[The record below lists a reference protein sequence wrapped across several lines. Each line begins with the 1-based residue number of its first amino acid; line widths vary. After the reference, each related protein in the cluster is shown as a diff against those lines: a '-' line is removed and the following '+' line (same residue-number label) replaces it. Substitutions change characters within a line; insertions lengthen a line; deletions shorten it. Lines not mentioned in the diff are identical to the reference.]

1 MLRVGSRNKEV
12 GISWL
17 ADGFALVNLDLT
29 NFWHTS
35 DSSRDGLNWRNDN
48 LMLVNAMANQA
59 ETTNLS
65 PAKPQFSISH
75 FLVSSSY
82 YLCTAWVQAVY
93 TGLVQGGHTLG
104 LCAGFVVCAAAP
116 EYKSYALSAAKP
128 YFTHL
133 VVTSFFRQLT
143 AVNQLLIPII
153 HTANKN
159 NNKVN
164 YLKSYLLLI
173 PVRSPA

>member
-1 MLRVGSRNKEV
+1 MHRVGSRNKEV

-17 ADGFALVNLDLT
+17 PGSFALVNLDLT
-29 NFWHTS
+29 NFWHTAR
-35 DSSRDGLNWRNDN
+35 SSQDGLNDS
-48 LMLVNAMANQA
+48 LKLVNAMANQA

-65 PAKPQFSISH
+65 HAKPLFSISH
-75 FLVSSSY
+75 SLISSPY
-82 YLCTAWVQAVY
+82 YLCIAWVQAVY
-93 TGLVQGGHTLG
+93 TGFVQGVHTLG
-104 LCAGFVVCAAAP
+104 LCADLVVRTATP

-128 YFTHL
+128 YFTPL
-133 VVTSFFRQLT
+133 VVTSYFRQLT

>member
-1 MLRVGSRNKEV
+1 MLKRGNRQQEL
-12 GISWL
+12 GISWQPGGL
-17 ADGFALVNLDLT
+17 AIVNIDLT
-29 NFWHTS
+29 NFWHTAR
-35 DSSRDGLNWRNDN
+35 SSQDGRNNN
-48 LMLVNAMANQA
+48 LKLVSTMANQT
-59 ETTNLS
+59 ETTNHSRMKTL
-65 PAKPQFSISH
+65 FSISH
-75 FLVSSSY
+75 FLISSSY

-93 TGLVQGGHTLG
+93 TRFVQGVHTLG
-104 LCAGFVVCAAAP
+104 LCAGLVVRADTP

-128 YFTHL
+128 YFTPL
-133 VVTSFFRQLT
+133 VVTSFFHQLT